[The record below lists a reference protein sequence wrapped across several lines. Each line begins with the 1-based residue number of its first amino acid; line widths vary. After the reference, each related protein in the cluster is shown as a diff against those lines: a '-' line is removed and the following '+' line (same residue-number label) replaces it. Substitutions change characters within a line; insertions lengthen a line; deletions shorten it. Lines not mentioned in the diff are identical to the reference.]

1 MRSLDP
7 RLVRRA
13 RAVRVVLAIDIAVGL
28 AATLLVIVQ
37 ATAFGTVV
45 ARAFAGSSLSGVGVA
60 LAVFALAFAGRAVFA
75 WALEVAGRRASTAV
89 LSELRMSLAAARLR
103 TAPSALDGVETAE
116 VAAAS
121 VAGVDPLAAYFG
133 RYLPQLVL
141 ACIAPVVILAWV
153 ATIDITSALVML
165 ATLPLVPV
173 FMWLIGRFTEERTR
187 ERWQALRLLSTHY
200 LDVVRGL
207 PTLRSFNRSHAQEQ
221 AIAETSER
229 YRRTTMGTL
238 RVGFLSGSVLE
249 LAATLGV
256 ALVAV
261 TVGVRLDDGGLGL
274 QAGLVVL
281 VLAPELYL
289 PLRQLGASFHTSAD
303 GLAVAERILALLDDD
318 TAPLR
323 ARTRSAPSPA
333 QTAVRFRGVSFAYPA
348 RERVV
353 LDELELTID
362 PRETLAVVGESGAG
376 KSTLAA
382 LLLGLAQPTAGSI
395 EVGGIDL
402 ADCRLDEWR
411 SLLAWVPQR
420 PTIFRGTVADN
431 IRLGRPDATDA
442 EVRAAAVR
450 SGADDFAGR
459 LADGYG
465 TLVGDGGR
473 VLSAGER
480 RRIALAR
487 ALVRDAALVVLDE
500 PTADLDPESAT
511 LVAYAIE
518 ELHGKATILL
528 IAHRPE
534 LAARADRAVR
544 LSGGKAVEQH
554 QRAAA

>member
-1 MRSLDP
+1 MRALDP

-13 RAVRVVLAIDIAVGL
+13 RAVRVVLAIDIA
-28 AATLLVIVQ
+28 
-37 ATAFGTVV
+37 
-45 ARAFAGSSLSGVGVA
+45 ARARGDAARARPGDRVRHGRREGFAGSPLSGVGAA
-60 LAVFALAFAGRAVFA
+60 LVVFALAFAGRAVLA
-75 WALEVAGRRASTAV
+75 WALEVAGRRASAAV
-89 LSELRMSLAAARLR
+89 LSELRMSLATARLR
-103 TAPSALDGVETAE
+103 NAPAALDGVETAE

-121 VAGVDPLAAYFG
+121 VAGIDPLAAYFG

-153 ATIDITSALVML
+153 ATIDVTSALVML

-207 PTLRSFNRSHAQEQ
+207 PTLRAFNRSRAQEQ

-281 VLAPELYL
+281 MLAPELYL

-318 TAPLR
+318 DAPVR
-323 ARTRSAPSPA
+323 ARTLSAPSPA

-348 RERVV
+348 REAPCW
-353 LDELELTID
+353 T
-362 PRETLAVVGESGAG
+362 S
-376 KSTLAA
+376 S
-382 LLLGLAQPTAGSI
+382 S
-395 EVGGIDL
+395 
-402 ADCRLDEWR
+402 
-411 SLLAWVPQR
+411 
-420 PTIFRGTVADN
+420 
-431 IRLGRPDATDA
+431 
-442 EVRAAAVR
+442 
-450 SGADDFAGR
+450 
-459 LADGYG
+459 
-465 TLVGDGGR
+465 
-473 VLSAGER
+473 
-480 RRIALAR
+480 
-487 ALVRDAALVVLDE
+487 
-500 PTADLDPESAT
+500 
-511 LVAYAIE
+511 
-518 ELHGKATILL
+518 
-528 IAHRPE
+528 
-534 LAARADRAVR
+534 
-544 LSGGKAVEQH
+544 
-554 QRAAA
+554 

>member
-1 MRSLDP
+1 MRALDP

-13 RAVRVVLAIDIAVGL
+13 RAVRVVLAIDIALGL
-28 AATLLVIVQ
+28 AATLLVLVQ

-45 ARAFAGSSLSGVGVA
+45 ARAFAGSPLSGVGAA
-60 LAVFALAFAGRAVFA
+60 LVVFALAFAGRAVLA

-89 LSELRMSLAAARLR
+89 LSELRLSLATERLR
-103 TAPSALDGVETAE
+103 NAPAALDGLETAE

-153 ATIDITSALVML
+153 ATIDVTSALVML

-187 ERWQALRLLSTHY
+187 ERWHALRLLSTHY

-207 PTLRSFNRSHAQEQ
+207 PTLRAFNRSRAQEQ

-281 VLAPELYL
+281 MLAPELYL

-318 TAPLR
+318 EAPAR

-348 RERVV
+348 REGAV

-362 PRETLAVVGESGAG
+362 PGETLAVVGESGAG

-395 EVGGIDL
+395 EVGGVDL

-450 SGADDFAGR
+450 SGAAAFTSR
-459 LADGYG
+459 LADGYD

-473 VLSAGER
+473 VLSAGEQR
-480 RRIALAR
+480 RLALAR

-500 PTADLDPESAT
+500 PTADLDPESAA
-511 LVAYAIE
+511 LVARAIE
-518 ELHGKATILL
+518 ELHGAATILL

-544 LSGGKAVEQH
+544 LAGGKALERQL
-554 QRAAA
+554 AAA